1 MTNREYIQSLSDE
14 EFAKYLDIHDTREG
28 GLGYDKPHIC
38 DYKHEGKKRCD
49 AMNGDCRACMLDFL
63 RAEHIEEKKEK

>member
-1 MTNREYIQSLSDE
+1 MTNREYIQSLPDE

-38 DYKHEGKKRCD
+38 DYKHEGEKRCD
-49 AMNGDCRACMLDFL
+49 AMNNSCRVWINCLTSFILTHL
-63 RAEHIEEKKEK
+63 RIK

>member
-1 MTNREYIQSLSDE
+1 MTNREYIQSLPDE

-38 DYKHEGKKRCD
+38 DYKHEGKKRCED
-49 AMNGDCRACMLDFL
+49 MKDDCRACMVDFL
-63 RAEHIEEKKEK
+63 RAEHIEEVQK

>member
-1 MTNREYIQSLSDE
+1 MTNREYIQSLPDE

-38 DYKHEGKKRCD
+38 DYKHEGKKRCE
-49 AMNGDCRACMLDFL
+49 AMNNSCLACMLDFL
-63 RAEHIEEKKEK
+63 RAEHIEEVQK

>member
-14 EFAKYLDIHDTREG
+14 EFAKYLDIHDAREG

-38 DYKHEGKKRCD
+38 DYKHEGKKRCKE
-49 AMNGDCRACMLDFL
+49 MNDDCRACMVDFL
-63 RAEHIEEKKEK
+63 RAEYVEEKEE

>member
-14 EFAKYLDIHDTREG
+14 EFAKYLNRNDTRNG

-38 DYKHEGKKRCD
+38 DYKHEGQKRCKE
-49 AMNGDCRACMLDFL
+49 MNDDCHACMVDFL
-63 RAEHIEEKKEK
+63 RAEHIEEVQK